1 MTLLPQL
8 HRHAWMDAD
17 IEALILDRAS
27 HQVLQRAVTEKGF
40 RSMHHDATEAVIRG
54 ETSLSEIQRV
64 MGSL

>member
-1 MTLLPQL
+1 
-8 HRHAWMDAD
+8 MDAD